1 MSNNAAES
9 KRSSTD
15 EQEGLKIFKSYLMMM
30 MTERRAENH
39 KRCYR
44 TGNSGDEIKFNQRK
58 IRTV

>member
-15 EQEGLKIFKSYLMMM
+15 EQEGLKIFKSHLMM

-39 KRCYR
+39 KRRYR
-44 TGNSGDEIKFNQRK
+44 TGNSGDKIKFN
-58 IRTV
+58 